1 MMLSGDG
8 YSVIQPIIERKDDV
22 RFKKLKRTI
31 DFCMLQYASNPDER
45 TIAKRRRPLCGS
57 QYR

>member
-1 MMLSGDG
+1 MLSGDG
-8 YSVIQPIIERKDDV
+8 YSVIQPIIERKDNV

-31 DFCMLQYASNPDER
+31 DFCMLQYASNPDEQ

-57 QYR
+57 